1 VKDTPT
7 PPACAAPSDPA
18 RQIESP
24 IEAALDRLARVLNMW
39 EATTGEPLSHS
50 EIDAARAELA
60 ALHAEREKMRA
71 ERDRYRA
78 ALARVAHIAG
88 GEAQIAR
95 NALARG

>member
-1 VKDTPT
+1 MKDTPT
-7 PPACAAPSDPA
+7 PPACA
-18 RQIESP
+18 
-24 IEAALDRLARVLNMW
+24 IEAALDLLGPCATMLEHKGASSDATALITTRL
-39 EATTGEPLSHS
+39 
-50 EIDAARAELA
+50 DAARAELA
-60 ALHAEREKMRA
+60 VLHAEREKMRA